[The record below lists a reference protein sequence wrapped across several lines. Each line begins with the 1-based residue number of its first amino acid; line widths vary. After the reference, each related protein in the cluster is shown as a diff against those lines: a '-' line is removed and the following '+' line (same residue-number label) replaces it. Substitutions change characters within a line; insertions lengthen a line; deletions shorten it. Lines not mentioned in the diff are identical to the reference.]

1 MVRGVLKFLW
11 SGVVKVGALI
21 GNAVFHCE
29 AEGLFV
35 VVPLVVDPYV
45 QVTFLVDYYVVV
57 LFDGVDQVIFVVLA
71 FVLDAKIFN

>member
-1 MVRGVLKFLW
+1 M
-11 SGVVKVGALI
+11 
-21 GNAVFHCE
+21 
-29 AEGLFV
+29 FV

-45 QVTFLVDYYVVV
+45 QVTFLVDCYVVV